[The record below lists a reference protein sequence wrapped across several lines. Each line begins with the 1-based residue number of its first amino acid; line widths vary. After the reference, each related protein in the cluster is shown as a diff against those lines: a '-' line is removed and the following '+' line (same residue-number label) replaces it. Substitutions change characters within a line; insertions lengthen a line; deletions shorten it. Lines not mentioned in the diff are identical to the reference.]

1 MQLKLVQDRIE
12 QMQMVEKA
20 IKDTT
25 TALTKE
31 HHVDWSQML
40 ELIHLTNAENSI
52 KHNIRMLL
60 IFLQELI
67 CTIYTLIMSS
77 IGLTGFMTITTFSRA

>member
-1 MQLKLVQDRIE
+1 
-12 QMQMVEKA
+12 MVEKA
-20 IKDTT
+20 IKDTI

-52 KHNIRMLL
+52 KTQYQNASNISARINLHNLYSHNEQHWFNWLYDNYNIQPCIEILN
-60 IFLQELI
+60 
-67 CTIYTLIMSS
+67 
-77 IGLTGFMTITTFSRA
+77 